1 MSLLPQFT
9 HLGNLEIF
17 EIYGY
22 YDKPYFFSCQNRAEH
37 TFLAIWIDETS
48 DFDRWLYAP
57 ISLGRLD
64 ALKSGVID
72 LRSAFSKAENG
83 FVFDVKVF
91 YEDRYSNIETLAC
104 IELTDDLLPVE
115 GEFLD
120 YDNSTTTPKK
130 VEASRTAINI
140 NREVLDLTF
149 NFPTLYGGTEAPIA
163 NLGVILQSLQK
174 LIDAIG
180 QVKTGH
186 EGQIGKI
193 PFRITEETK
202 LAMAGTFSGSFG
214 VEIIALSPEN
224 LFGESLVR
232 KAIEEFIA
240 LLKVGSKVEE
250 LRERL
255 LGLRGRS
262 ISRYRHLL
270 KGLVA
275 AGTGVGIEWGSPQD
289 GRGGVAN
296 LPFTTAKAVIDIL
309 DQITRENPI
318 EYEIIGEL
326 IGGNKRTENYEIKD
340 SENSEKYSG
349 KVLEQ
354 AIQDIAEATLGE
366 TYVAIIREKIEV
378 FPIRGVEKIE
388 YELVSLKPFT

>member
-22 YDKPYFFSCQNRAEH
+22 YDKPCFFSCRNRAEH
-37 TFLAIWIDETS
+37 TFLAILVDATS

-64 ALKSGVID
+64 YIKSGGID

-91 YEDRYSNIETLAC
+91 YDDNRSSNIETLAC
-104 IELTDDLLPVE
+104 TDLTDDLLPVE

-120 YDNSTTTPKK
+120 YDNSTITPKK
-130 VEASRTAINI
+130 VEASRTAIHI

-149 NFPTLYGGTEAPIA
+149 NFPPLYGTEAPIA
-163 NLGVILQSLQK
+163 NLGVILQSLQN

-186 EGQIGKI
+186 EGQLGKI

-214 VEIIALSPEN
+214 VEIIALSSGN

-232 KAIEEFIA
+232 EAIEEFIA
-240 LLKVGSKVEE
+240 LLKVGSKIEE

-255 LGLRGRS
+255 IGLRGRS

-289 GRGGVAN
+289 GKGGVAN

-309 DQITRENPI
+309 DQITRENPV
-318 EYEIIGEL
+318 EYEITGEL
-326 IGGNKRTENYEIKD
+326 IGGNKRTASYEIKD
-340 SENSEKYSG
+340 SKKSEKYSG

-366 TYVAIIREKIEV
+366 IYVAIIREKVEV
-378 FPIRGVEKIE
+378 FPITGVEKIE